1 MKNTKQ
7 IEDFAARDLL
17 ARTGYEILPG
27 QTVVTEAS
35 GDDLLRIV
43 CNLNS
48 AYISV
53 DEAHKQILDHLSKL
67 KLSEIIR
74 SPLLYRDILVV
85 MGLDV
90 SGYLLEPSEEYVR
103 DIEYNCTHTLEF
115 VCSEEIFS
123 PAGTKE
129 VVTIC
134 RGDERYILSE
144 AFDDRL
150 FCVLHDERIISVSY
164 FRPNGGDFANTR
176 SMQVYTRPKHR
187 QRGYGRMTASAAT
200 AAAIDGGK
208 LALWVV
214 QVENTPSIRIAESL
228 GYMFLGGEL
237 RIKKKR

>member
-17 ARTGYEILPG
+17 ARTGYDIPSG

-53 DEAHKQILDHLSKL
+53 DEAHKQILDYLSKL
-67 KLSEIIR
+67 KISEIIR
-74 SPLLYRDILVV
+74 SPLLYRDILGV

-129 VVTIC
+129 VVTVC
-134 RGDERYILSE
+134 RGDERFILGE
-144 AFDDRL
+144 EFDDRL

-164 FRPNGGDFANTR
+164 FRPNGGDFANAR
-176 SMQVYTRPKHR
+176 SMQVFTRPKYR

-200 AAAIDGGK
+200 SAAVDGGK
-208 LALWVV
+208 LALWVA